1 MNSPH
6 RCKFHELPRDRL
18 TIRRRVSK
26 RMVED
31 ISMIGSLISPKS
43 SKWNPSVLICTCTFI
58 VALVSSSLP
67 AQSATR
73 DVTGNVTDQHG
84 EPLRRAVVQ
93 IDDEET
99 KVVFSYITDRGGKF
113 TFKRLSGSD
122 DYHIWAT
129 RKGHRS
135 KTTHLSPFDNYQSK
149 AITLIV
155 RFE

>member
-1 MNSPH
+1 MTASP
-6 RCKFHELPRDRL
+6 
-18 TIRRRVSK
+18 
-26 RMVED
+26 
-31 ISMIGSLISPKS
+31 ISPNS
-43 SKWNPSVLICTCTFI
+43 SKWKQAVLIGACSFF
-58 VALVSSSLP
+58 VALLNSSLQ

-73 DVTGNVTDQHG
+73 DITGIVTDQNG

-113 TFKRLSGSD
+113 TFKRVNGSD
-122 DYHIWAT
+122 DYRIWAT

-135 KTTHLSPFDNYQSK
+135 KATHLSPFDNHQSR

-155 RFE
+155 RFQ

>member
-1 MNSPH
+1 
-6 RCKFHELPRDRL
+6 
-18 TIRRRVSK
+18 
-26 RMVED
+26 MVED
-31 ISMIGSLISPKS
+31 TSMSASPISPNS
-43 SKWNPSVLICTCTFI
+43 SKWKQALLIGACSFF
-58 VALVSSSLP
+58 VALLNSSLQ

-73 DVTGNVTDQHG
+73 DITGIVTDQHG

-113 TFKRLSGSD
+113 TFKRVNGSD
-122 DYHIWAT
+122 DYRIWAT

-135 KTTHLSPFDNYQSK
+135 KATHLSPFDNHQSR

-155 RFE
+155 RFQ

>member
-1 MNSPH
+1 
-6 RCKFHELPRDRL
+6 
-18 TIRRRVSK
+18 
-26 RMVED
+26 
-31 ISMIGSLISPKS
+31 
-43 SKWNPSVLICTCTFI
+43 
-58 VALVSSSLP
+58 VALLSPSLP

-73 DVTGNVTDQHG
+73 DITGIVIDQHG

-113 TFKRLSGSD
+113 TFKRVNGSD
-122 DYHIWAT
+122 DYRIWAT

-135 KTTHLSPFDNYQSK
+135 KATHLSPFDNHQSR

-155 RFE
+155 RFQ

>member
-1 MNSPH
+1 
-6 RCKFHELPRDRL
+6 
-18 TIRRRVSK
+18 
-26 RMVED
+26 MVEE
-31 ISMIGSLISPKS
+31 ISMTASPISPNS
-43 SKWNPSVLICTCTFI
+43 SKWKQAVLIGACSFF
-58 VALVSSSLP
+58 VALLNSSLQ

-73 DVTGNVTDQHG
+73 DITGIVTDQHG

-113 TFKRLSGSD
+113 TFKRVNGSD
-122 DYHIWAT
+122 DYRIWAT

-135 KTTHLSPFDNYQSK
+135 KATHLSPFDNHQSR

-155 RFE
+155 RFQ

>member
-1 MNSPH
+1 
-6 RCKFHELPRDRL
+6 
-18 TIRRRVSK
+18 
-26 RMVED
+26 MVED
-31 ISMIGSLISPKS
+31 TSMSASPISPNS
-43 SKWNPSVLICTCTFI
+43 SKWKQAVLIGACSFF
-58 VALVSSSLP
+58 VALLNSSLQ

-73 DVTGNVTDQHG
+73 DITGIVTDQNG

-113 TFKRLSGSD
+113 TFKRVNGSD
-122 DYHIWAT
+122 DYRIWAT

-135 KTTHLSPFDNYQSK
+135 KATHLSPFDNHQSR

-155 RFE
+155 RFQ

>member
-1 MNSPH
+1 
-6 RCKFHELPRDRL
+6 
-18 TIRRRVSK
+18 
-26 RMVED
+26 MVED
-31 ISMIGSLISPKS
+31 TSMSASPISPNS
-43 SKWNPSVLICTCTFI
+43 SKWKQALLIGACSFV
-58 VALVSSSLP
+58 VALLNSSLQ

-73 DVTGNVTDQHG
+73 DITGIVTDQNG

-113 TFKRLSGSD
+113 TFKRVNGSD
-122 DYHIWAT
+122 DYRIWAT

-135 KTTHLSPFDNYQSK
+135 KATHLSPFDNHQSR

-155 RFE
+155 RFQ